1 MSAES
6 WAIIDGSTGKFMF
19 GKQENLKREIAS
31 LTKIMTCYV
40 CLQLI
45 KEFYNENIENELVI
59 ISRFASV

>member
-1 MSAES
+1 M
-6 WAIIDGSTGKFMF
+6 
-19 GKQENLKREIAS
+19 KRDIAS